1 MLIWEKVMAN
11 KIRKILFYSD
21 GARGE
26 LNALNRAHSFAGTV
40 GADLLVMG
48 VVKEV
53 STSDTRL
60 QKSINQIQQTLIYD
74 RGIELDSLIASI
86 KAEKASRVSLTR
98 LVVPGKDYLE
108 VIRQAIRDK
117 SDLIIKSVNSK
128 AAIRN
133 ALFGNT
139 DVRLMHF
146 SPCPVMV
153 LKPSRRRS
161 MKSVAVAV
169 DPTMESL
176 EVANLNSRLLEVG
189 VSVAEAEGAELH
201 LLNVLE
207 HPLEDEKSTHKDAY
221 KNLEQSLK
229 ADAERR
235 LEKLAEDQS
244 HLKVTVHVLKGKPHS
259 IIAKFVAKNDIDIL
273 VMGSVA
279 RSGLPGLLVGN
290 TAERIVNHVGCSVLV
305 VKPDGWESPVS

>member
-1 MLIWEKVMAN
+1 MAS
-11 KIRKILFYSD
+11 KFRKILFYSD

-26 LNALNRAHSFAGTV
+26 LNALNRAHAFAGTT
-40 GADLLVMG
+40 GAELLVMG

-53 STSDTRL
+53 STSDVRL
-60 QKSINQIQQTLIYD
+60 QKSISQIQQTLIYD
-74 RGIELDSLIASI
+74 RGIELDGLIASI
-86 KAEKASRVSLTR
+86 KAEKANRVSIKK
-98 LVVPGKDYLE
+98 LVVPGKDYVE
-108 VIRQAIRDK
+108 VIRQAIRGK
-117 SDLIIKSVNSK
+117 TDLIIKSVNSK
-128 AAIRN
+128 AAIRK

-139 DVRLMHF
+139 DIRLMHF

-169 DPTMESL
+169 DPTMESV
-176 EVANLNSRLLEVG
+176 EVANLNGRLLETG
-189 VSVAEAEGAELH
+189 VSVSEAEGAELH
-201 LLNVLE
+201 LLHVLE

-221 KNLEQSLK
+221 KNLEKSLK

-235 LEKLAEDQS
+235 LEKLAEDIS
-244 HLKVTVHVLKGKPHS
+244 HLKVVDHVLKGKPHS
-259 IIAKFVAKNDIDIL
+259 VIAKFVTKNDIDLL

-290 TAERIVNHVGCSVLV
+290 TAERIVNQVGCSVLV
-305 VKPDGWESPVS
+305 VKPDGWKTPVS

>member
-1 MLIWEKVMAN
+1 MAN

-21 GARGE
+21 GAKGE
-26 LNALNRAHSFAGTV
+26 MNALNRAHAFAGTV

-53 STSDTRL
+53 STSDVRL

-74 RGIELDSLIASI
+74 RGIELDSLIAGI
-86 KAEKASRVSLTR
+86 KTEKANRASMTK
-98 LVVPGKDYLE
+98 LVVAGKDYVE
-108 VIRQAIRDK
+108 VIRQAIKDK

-128 AAIRN
+128 AAIHN
-133 ALFGNT
+133 ALFGNA

-161 MKSVAVAV
+161 LRTVAVAV

-176 EVANLNSRLLEVG
+176 EVANLNSRLLEAG
-189 VSVAEAEGAELH
+189 VSVSEAEGAELH
-201 LLNVLE
+201 LLHVLE
-207 HPLEDEKSTHKDAY
+207 HPLEEEKSTHKDAY
-221 KNLEQSLK
+221 KDLEQSLK

-235 LEKLAEDQS
+235 LGKLAENIS
-244 HLKVTVHVLKGKPHS
+244 HLKVADHVLKGKPHS
-259 IIAKFVAKNDIDIL
+259 AIAKFVAKHDIDML

-290 TAERIVNHVGCSVLV
+290 TAERIVNQIGCSVLV
-305 VKPDGWESPVS
+305 VKPDGWKSPAV